1 MPVFV
6 LTYKVFITL
15 QNANAW
21 GLLFIGPLCMT
32 YPDECHYRRSSAIA
46 HLAKSIIVEKNPC
59 VS

>member
-46 HLAKSIIVEKNPC
+46 HLAKSIIV
-59 VS
+59 